1 MILDYFCKLAPKGE
15 TALIVKQ
22 KPTGGHHLDGSPKYT
37 WPAYMPSHKIKQG
50 ESWFLNTGSFI
61 LDRMPGKPSASVANC
76 THVLFMMLDDIG
88 TKSKTPPLAPT
99 AIVET
104 SPGNYQYWYAY
115 SDQPTVE
122 EHCAAL
128 TVIAAAGYT
137 DPGATNAVRNC
148 RLPGSVNQKPGRESF
163 VCREVEFHPEREYTL
178 AQICEALDVTP
189 AETGTARG
197 ITFRVKDT
205 GNDNVL
211 AWLNEQGLVTSN
223 VNQEGWCG
231 VVCPNHEG
239 HTDGQIEARYKPMDR
254 SFCCYHAHCEHL
266 DSRFFCDWVAEQG
279 GPRTIPGL
287 RDDLI
292 ADYTGKIN
300 KLTPTE
306 AFPDE
311 GARRV
316 AEVERKQAGREDR
329 EGWHGRFAYI
339 MDDDAY
345 FDRETCSEVS
355 RRAFNAIFKHIT
367 CTSITAGGKPSKVE
381 ASHWFDEHREA
392 MGGYALKGLTYA
404 AGEDW
409 MVHKDGLVYGN
420 VWRDARPKVEGGGD
434 PTPWLEH
441 CRRLVP
447 DERELNHIWDVMA
460 FKVQNANVKINHAIL
475 HGGKGGCG
483 KDTMWA
489 PFIWAVCGP
498 HEKNKGLIDND
509 NLASQWGYQLEAE
522 IVVLN
527 ELKEPEAKDRRA
539 LANKLKPIIAAPPEM
554 LTINRKGLHPYQ
566 MVNRLFMLA
575 FTNEDTPITLDSDD
589 RRWFCV
595 WSDSAKMTMAEAQ
608 AIWGWYKNGGFEAVA
623 GWLHARDVSAFG
635 PQAIPM
641 MTDYKQKLIYTGM
654 SNAEGYVYHEIEA
667 GHAPFNVDVI
677 AGPWHKMVKDLT
689 DATNGSV
696 RVVQPALFHAL
707 KENGW
712 VDKGL
717 CYSAD
722 YRTKKHCFVRP
733 ALANWSRSDVRREL
747 ARITGEGRDTPNV
760 VSIKN

>member
-1 MILDYFCKLAPKGE
+1 MINYFINLAPKGE

-37 WPAYMPSHKIKQG
+37 WPAYMPTHKMKQG

-61 LDRMPGKPSASVANC
+61 LDRMERPSASAANC

-88 TKSKTPPLAPT
+88 TKSKIPPLKPT

-115 SDQPTVE
+115 SEQPTVE

-128 TVIAAAGYT
+128 TAIAQAGYT

-148 RLPGSVNQKPGRESF
+148 RLPGSVNQKPGRDSF
-163 VCREVEFHPEREYTL
+163 VCRQVEFNGLEYTL
-178 AQICEALDVTP
+178 AEICAALEVTP
-189 AETGTARG
+189 VEVGTARG

-223 VNQEGWCG
+223 VNAEGWCG

-292 ADYTGKIN
+292 AGYTDKIN

-306 AFPDE
+306 AFPDA
-311 GARRV
+311 GAARV

-329 EGWHGRFAYI
+329 AGWHSRFAYI

-355 RRAFNAIFKHIT
+355 RRAFNAIFKHIE
-367 CTSITAGGKPSKVE
+367 CTTGGGKPRRVE
-381 ASHWFDEHREA
+381 ASFWFDEHREA

-420 VWRDARPKVEGGGD
+420 VWRDARPEVTGGGD

-460 FKVQNANVKINHAIL
+460 FKVQNAKVKINHAVL

-498 HEKNKGLIDND
+498 YEKNKGLIDND

-527 ELKEPEAKDRRA
+527 ELKEPEARDRRA

-575 FTNEDTPITLDSDD
+575 FTNEDMPITLDSDD

-595 WSDSAKMTMAEAQ
+595 WSDSAKMTPDEAQ
-608 AIWGWYKNGGFEAVA
+608 AIWSWYRSGGFEAVA
-623 GWLHARDVSAFG
+623 GWLHARDVSAFN
-635 PQAIPM
+635 PQAIPH

-667 GHAPFNVDVI
+667 GRAPFNVDVI

-689 DATNGSV
+689 EATNNSV

-707 KENGW
+707 KEAGW

-717 CYSAD
+717 CYSSD

-733 ALANWSRSDVRREL
+733 ALAQWSRSDVRREL
-747 ARITGEGRDTPNV
+747 ARITGEGRDTDNV
-760 VSIKN
+760 ISLKG

>member
-1 MILDYFCKLAPKGE
+1 MFNYFTALAPAGE

-22 KPTGGHHLDGSPKYT
+22 IDTGKLHKDGSPKYT
-37 WPAYMPSHKIKQG
+37 WPAYLPKHKRKEG

-61 LDRMPGKPSASVANC
+61 MDRMRDKPSASVANC

-88 TKSKTPPLAPT
+88 TKSKVPPLQPT

-115 SDQPTVE
+115 SEQPTVE

-128 TVIAAAGYT
+128 TAIAEAGYT

-148 RLPGSVNQKPGRESF
+148 RLPGSVNVKPGRDAF
-163 VCREVEFHPEREYTL
+163 VCREVEFRPDREFTL
-178 AQICEALDVTP
+178 VEICAALGVTP
-189 AETGTARG
+189 AETGTARA
-197 ITFRVKDT
+197 ITFRVEDT
-205 GNDNVL
+205 GNDTVL
-211 AWLNEQGLVTSN
+211 AWLNQNSLVTSG

-231 VVCPNHEG
+231 VVCPNHEA
-239 HTDGQIEARYKPMDR
+239 HSDGQIEARYKPQDR
-254 SFCCYHAHCEHL
+254 SFCCYHAHCDHL
-266 DSRFFCDWVAEQG
+266 DSKFFCDWVAKQG
-279 GPRTIPGL
+279 GPRAIPGL

-292 ADYTGKIN
+292 ADYTSKISA
-300 KLTPTE
+300 LTPTE
-306 AFPDE
+306 EFPDE
-311 GARRV
+311 GAARV
-316 AEVERKQAGREDR
+316 AEVERKQAGREER
-329 EGWHGRFAYI
+329 AGWHERFAYI
-339 MDDDAY
+339 VDDDAY
-345 FDRETCSEVS
+345 FDRETCSEIS
-355 RRAFNAIFKHIT
+355 RKAFNAIFRHIE
-367 CTSITAGGKPSKVE
+367 CKSVGEKPRRLE
-381 ASHWFDEHREA
+381 ASVWFDEQREGR
-392 MGGYALKGLTYA
+392 GGYALKGLTYA

-420 VWRDARPKVEGGGD
+420 VWRDARPEIVEAGD
-434 PTPWLEH
+434 PTPWLDH

-447 DERELNHIWDVMA
+447 DAAELEHIWNVMA
-460 FKVQNANVKINHAIL
+460 FKLQHANVKINHAIL

-489 PFIWAVCGP
+489 PFIWSVCGP

-509 NLASQWGYQLEAE
+509 SLTSQWGYQLEAE

-554 LTINRKGLHPYQ
+554 LTINRKGLHPYK

-575 FTNEDTPITLDSDD
+575 FTNEDMPITLDSDD

-595 WSDSAKMTMAEAQ
+595 WSESAKMTPEEAKR
-608 AIWGWYKNGGFEAVA
+608 IWGWYNAGGFEAVA
-623 GWLHARDVSAFG
+623 GWLRARDVSRFS
-635 PQAIPM
+635 PQGIPP
-641 MTDYKQKLIYTGM
+641 MTDYKQKLIYVGM

-667 GHAPFNVDVI
+667 GHAPFNVDVL
-677 AGPWHKMVKDLT
+677 AGPWHKIIKDLT
-689 DATNGSV
+689 DATNGAV

-722 YRTKKHCFVRP
+722 YRSKKHCFVRP
-733 ALANWSRSDVRREL
+733 ALKDWSRSDVRREL
-747 ARITGEGRDTPNV
+747 ARITGEGRDTDNV
-760 VSIKN
+760 VSLKN